1 MRGAKLLLTGLD
13 QIFEIL
19 PRSLFTL
26 PLFSEH
32 DSDTHS
38 KTYRVGGS
46 CVALSFF
53 LNRPDCT
60 HFVEEIC
67 VRRLNQVVQSSGAV
81 WRGRWAWALIHYPIL
96 PPSLICHMFFV
107 DVKHYKRK
115 KEAPCNGDSWGDIDF
130 CILNTAQW
138 RPMDR
143 NSPHINTEVKQTGMQ
158 HPVFQ
163 TFLLILNHHLSH
175 GEVSVLLLLFQ
186 LFWVAPVET
195 TATTTTK
202 NSWNSNNS
210 YHLKTRTVWWQWNT

>member
-19 PRSLFTL
+19 PRSLFRL

-67 VRRLNQVVQSSGAV
+67 VRRLNQVIQSSGAEST
-81 WRGRWAWALIHYPIL
+81 GRWAWALIHYPIL
-96 PPSLICHMFFV
+96 PPSLISLMVSV
-107 DVKHYKRK
+107 DVKHHERRR
-115 KEAPCNGDSWGDIDF
+115 S
-130 CILNTAQW
+130 
-138 RPMDR
+138 
-143 NSPHINTEVKQTGMQ
+143 
-158 HPVFQ
+158 
-163 TFLLILNHHLSH
+163 LSR
-175 GEVSVLLLLFQ
+175 VLF
-186 LFWVAPVET
+186 V
-195 TATTTTK
+195 
-202 NSWNSNNS
+202 
-210 YHLKTRTVWWQWNT
+210 